1 MLLKLLGELVCKPK
15 EGTMKLSHQLLLL
28 TLLLCVSLVSGCSKE
43 QRLGLDPARITS
55 VQVDSA
61 GPSSTEEVSG
71 SLGVTPE
78 ERLSEADAP
87 DSAAAD
93 TDERTDPE
101 DMAGVRRDFG
111 GMPGDGSTGSFSAEP
126 FGGSSG
132 TEPFGGSSGTEPFSE
147 SSGVEPFSESTDS
160 QGSGLD
166 SADEEARRLP
176 YRSSDHLKDI
186 HFAFDRYELDDQSR
200 AVLRENATYLKSHP
214 ESRVEIQGH
223 CDERGTNN
231 YNVALGQRRAHSTKS
246 YLAAQGI
253 DDSRIH
259 IVSYGEE
266 KPFCFDSNENCWWQ
280 NRRAHFLVAE

>member
-87 DSAAAD
+87 DSVAAD

-101 DMAGVRRDFG
+101 DMVSARRDFG
-111 GMPGDGSTGSFSAEP
+111 EMPGDGSTGSFSAEP
-126 FGGSSG
+126 FGGS
-132 TEPFGGSSGTEPFSE
+132 GGVEPFSE
-147 SSGVEPFSESTDS
+147 SSGAEPFSESNDS

-186 HFAFDRYELDDQSR
+186 HFAFDQHNLDAASR
-200 AVLRENATYLKSHP
+200 AVLQKNAVYLRAHP
-214 ESRVEIQGH
+214 ESRIAIQGH

-231 YNVALGQRRAHSTKS
+231 YNLALSERRALSTRAYLVSQGIDESRVHVVALG
-246 YLAAQGI
+246 
-253 DDSRIH
+253 
-259 IVSYGEE
+259 EE
-266 KPFCFDSNENCWWQ
+266 QPFCFDSNEKCWYQ
-280 NRRAHFLVAE
+280 NRRAHFLIADQ